1 MSVLFLYITCYCV
14 ACRLCLVYHILSD
27 LLVGNEY
34 MEAFDMMPRRSGYSD
49 SYDPTFDPRI
59 TNEFATAAFRFGHS
73 LIYTDIPQR
82 SSDFRK
88 RPGVDLKTVFD
99 SPRLFVF
106 FKYRLVFMDS
116 SVLVLVN

>member
-1 MSVLFLYITCYCV
+1 MSVLFLFCPMAKNNI
-14 ACRLCLVYHILSD
+14 
-27 LLVGNEY
+27 LVGNEY
-34 MEAFDMMPRRSGYSD
+34 MEAFDMMPRRFGYSD

-88 RPGVDLKTVFD
+88 RPGVDLKTVFF
-99 SPRLFVF
+99 SPRLFVSFKVMF
-106 FKYRLVFMDS
+106 FILDS
-116 SVLVLVN
+116 SVLIFRLRLIFFDLDK